1 MRKMKCILLLCLFA
15 VMILMPMGI
24 HAQGQRVVR
33 VAMFPLGQFQY
44 MNDKG
49 EACGY
54 HIDYLNKLAQ
64 TTHWKYEYVETD
76 DFQGACALLKK
87 GKVDLVAPVQ
97 RKDYLAADFEYSA
110 YTMAT
115 ECAAIYTMNNSKH
128 ADLLFEDFDAMKKM
142 TFAAVNYMDS
152 SFTQKFID
160 EYTVENKFK
169 PKKIIYY
176 DAKLFYFTKG

>member
-64 TTHWKYEYVETD
+64 TTHWKYEDVETD

-152 SFTQKFID
+152 SFTQKFIGSI
-160 EYTVENKFK
+160 TNFV
-169 PKKIIYY
+169 
-176 DAKLFYFTKG
+176 G